1 MSLYRALNRLFYP
14 MRLARKILKH
24 KRRVNPMRLKAGD
37 KAPDFE
43 LLGVDDKTY
52 SLESFAG
59 KKLLVVMFYC
69 NHCPYAKGS
78 EQRII
83 VLQGEYGPKG
93 VQIIAIN
100 SNDDADYPE
109 DSYSNMIERARERRY
124 NFPYLWDE
132 SQQVARAYGGE
143 VTPDCFVLD
152 EQRVVQYTGR
162 IDDSPKDESAAT
174 THDLKM
180 VLDALLAGK
189 EPPFTERR
197 AIGCSI
203 KWR

>member
-1 MSLYRALNRLFYP
+1 
-14 MRLARKILKH
+14 
-24 KRRVNPMRLKAGD
+24 MRLKAGD
-37 KAPDFE
+37 AAPNFE
-43 LLGVDDKTY
+43 LLGVDDKMY
-52 SLESFAG
+52 SLESFKD
-59 KKLLVVMFYC
+59 KKILVIMFYC

-78 EQRII
+78 ESRII
-83 VLQGEYGPKG
+83 LLQREYGPKG
-93 VQIIAIN
+93 VQIVAIN
-100 SNDDADYPE
+100 SNDDTDYPE
-109 DSYSNMIERARERRY
+109 DSYDNMIARARERSY

-132 SQQVARAYGGE
+132 SQDTAKAYGGE

-152 EQRVVQYTGR
+152 EQRIVRYTGR
-162 IDDSPKDESAAT
+162 IDDSPKDENAVTS
-174 THDLKM
+174 HDLKT

>member
-1 MSLYRALNRLFYP
+1 
-14 MRLARKILKH
+14 
-24 KRRVNPMRLKAGD
+24 MRLKAGD

-43 LLGVDDKTY
+43 LLSTTDKTY
-52 SLESFAG
+52 SLSSFAD
-59 KKLLVVMFYC
+59 KKILVVMFYC

-78 EQRII
+78 ESRII
-83 VLQGEYGPKG
+83 SLQNEYGSKG

-100 SNDDADYPE
+100 SNDDTDYPE
-109 DSYSNMIERARERRY
+109 DSYPNMIARTRERNY

-132 SQQVARAYGGE
+132 TQNVARAYGGE

-152 EQRVVQYTGR
+152 EQRVVRYTGR
-162 IDDSPKDESAAT
+162 IDDNPKNENSVT
-174 THDLKM
+174 SHDLKI

-203 KWR
+203 KWK

>member
-1 MSLYRALNRLFYP
+1 
-14 MRLARKILKH
+14 
-24 KRRVNPMRLKAGD
+24 MRLKAGD

-43 LLGVDDKTY
+43 LLGVDDRTY
-52 SLESFAG
+52 SLESFKN
-59 KKLLVVMFYC
+59 KKVLVIMFYC

-83 VLQGEYGPKG
+83 ALQNEYGTKG

-109 DSYSNMIERARERRY
+109 DSYENMIIRSKERNY

-132 SQQVARAYGGE
+132 TQGVARAYGGE

-152 EQRVVQYTGR
+152 EHRIVRYTGR
-162 IDDSPKDESAAT
+162 IDDNPKDANAVTS
-174 THDLKM
+174 HDLKM
-180 VLDALLAGK
+180 VLDALLGGK
-189 EPPFTERR
+189 ELSFIEKR

-203 KWR
+203 KWRS

>member
-1 MSLYRALNRLFYP
+1 
-14 MRLARKILKH
+14 
-24 KRRVNPMRLKAGD
+24 MRLKAGD
-37 KAPDFE
+37 AAPDFE
-43 LLGVDDKTY
+43 LLGTDDKTY
-52 SLESFAG
+52 SLESFKN
-59 KKLLVVMFYC
+59 KKILVVMFYC

-83 VLQGEYGPKG
+83 ALQGAYDQKG

-100 SNDDADYPE
+100 SNDDAEYPE
-109 DSYSNMIERARERRY
+109 DSYPTMIVRAKERNY

-132 SQQVARAYGGE
+132 SQEIARAYGGE

-152 EQRVVQYTGR
+152 ENRVVRYTGR
-162 IDDSPKDESAAT
+162 IDDNPKDADAVTS
-174 THDLKM
+174 HDLKM